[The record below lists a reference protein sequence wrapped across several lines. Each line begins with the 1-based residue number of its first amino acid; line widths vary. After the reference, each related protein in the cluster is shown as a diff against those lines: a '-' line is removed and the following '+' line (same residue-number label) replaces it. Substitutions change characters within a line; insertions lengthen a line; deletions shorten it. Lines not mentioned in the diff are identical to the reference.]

1 MTQLERLNIKL
12 GKTADADT
20 LAILLEDAIS
30 DFLTLTGRDNVPAA
44 ASGLVEDMA
53 VYKYN
58 QLENKGLSSQSY
70 SGISESYSTD
80 YDNTLKSSINR
91 YRKLRLL

>member
-12 GKTADADT
+12 GKAADT
-20 LAILLEDAIS
+20 DTLNILLEDAIS
-30 DFLTLTGRDNVPAA
+30 DFLTLTGREDVPVAA
-44 ASGLVEDMA
+44 NGLIEDMA
-53 VYKYN
+53 IYKYN
-58 QLENKGLSSQSY
+58 QLESKGLSSQSY